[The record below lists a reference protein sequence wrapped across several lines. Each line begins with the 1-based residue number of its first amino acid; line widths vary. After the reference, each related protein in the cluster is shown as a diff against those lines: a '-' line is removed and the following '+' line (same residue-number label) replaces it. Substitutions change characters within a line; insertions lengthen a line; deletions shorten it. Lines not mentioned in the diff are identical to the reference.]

1 MAKLMT
7 WLAFAA
13 LSLNLAFADAPTHTS
28 DPPEWSTPITPFRI
42 AGDLYYVGGKD
53 LASYLLT
60 TPQGNIL
67 INSGTESSVPLIKS
81 AIAQLGFKYSNIKIL
96 LISHAHKDHAG
107 GSAQIIKET
116 GARYVVMDGDV
127 DEVESGGRSDFIY
140 SEMTYPPVTVGR
152 VIHDGESVRL
162 GDAVLVAHKTAGHTP
177 GCTTWTLQVQEGV
190 RTLNVVIVGGW
201 YVNPGYRLVRT
212 ATQAESYPGITK
224 DYEHMFEVLK
234 ALPCDVFLG
243 AHGQYFDML
252 EKLDRQRSAPGAAV
266 WIDPAGYQAALA
278 AREKE
283 FRDELKKQQGKG

>member
-1 MAKLMT
+1 MPKLMT

-13 LSLNLAFADAPTHTS
+13 LSSNLAFADAPTRS
-28 DPPEWSTPITPFRI
+28 PDPPEWTTPIAPFRI

-81 AIAQLGFKYSNIKIL
+81 AIAQLGFKYANIKIL

-116 GARYVVMDGDV
+116 GARYVVMDADV

-140 SEMTYPPVTVGR
+140 SDMTFPPVTVGR
-152 VIHDGESVRL
+152 VIHDGENVRL
-162 GDAVLVAHKTAGHTP
+162 ADAVLVAHKTPGHTP
-177 GCTTWTLQVQEGV
+177 GCTTWTLQVKEGE
-190 RTLNVVIVGGW
+190 RRLNVV
-201 YVNPGYRLVRT
+201 YY
-212 ATQAESYPGITK
+212 A
-224 DYEHMFEVLK
+224 HMFEVLK

-252 EKLDRQRSAPGAAV
+252 EKLDRQKSAPGAAV
-266 WIDPAGYQAALA
+266 WIDPTGYQAALA
-278 AREKE
+278 AREKD
-283 FRDELKKQQGKG
+283 FRDELKKQQGTG